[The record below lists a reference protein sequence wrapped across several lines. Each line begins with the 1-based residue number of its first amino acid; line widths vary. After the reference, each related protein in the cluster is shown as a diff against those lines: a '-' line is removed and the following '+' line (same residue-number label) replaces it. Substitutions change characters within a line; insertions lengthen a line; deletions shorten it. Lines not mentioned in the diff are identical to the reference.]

1 MQGSPEDPGITPR
14 AFKHLFA
21 SLKAI
26 HAANPRETL
35 MVRCSYL
42 EVYNETIRDLLVV
55 PEDKGGPAQPKG
67 GLQVKEDVRAS
78 RFFVK
83 DLTDMVCSCHSS

>member
-1 MQGSPEDPGITPR
+1 MVVHFERKGGRLALEVDEAEAHGR
-14 AFKHLFA
+14 AVFEARH
-21 SLKAI
+21 
-26 HAANPRETL
+26 
-35 MVRCSYL
+35 SYL

-55 PEDKGGPAQPKG
+55 PEDKGGPAQPRG

-83 DLTDMVCSCHSS
+83 DLTDKVCSCHSS